1 MDLGVSVCVSLFYVI
16 NTGSTG
22 SRGPIRTWGLPVY
35 PPPLLT
41 LCQSTPNLIGCPSQ
55 HRGRPGSRSPGTKP
69 QDRVVGP
76 PSRTGPHLPVR
87 HNRGSAAIPSSRS
100 RWRIGL
106 KPTRLHLNAHKYMEK
121 IDMFVWLLLIS
132 SVWTPK
138 EQGGTNSQF
147 QDPRNPNPHQN
158 PSLPWRVP
166 VGLHRLMDA

>member
-1 MDLGVSVCVSLFYVI
+1 VCFFVLCNQHWFNRVPRPDMDLGVSVCVSLFYVI

-100 RWRIGL
+100 SWRIGL
-106 KPTRLHLNAHKYMEK
+106 KPTRLHLDAHKYMEK
-121 IDMFVWLLLIS
+121 
-132 SVWTPK
+132 K
-138 EQGGTNSQF
+138 H
-147 QDPRNPNPHQN
+147 R
-158 PSLPWRVP
+158 RVP
-166 VGLHRLMDA
+166 VTSKSWGVEPHPLTNIYIYRYRYINI